1 MICGNKLRNV
11 FDGTESDVN
20 VVNDIAQNTCMTA
33 KAVIEIDDYITTIN
47 GVDLVLEERPQ
58 NIVEVKKEISHV
70 QVNLSD
76 GSKIVDWT
84 PESSGALGDSYV
96 LDTSSTPGL
105 GQILITLDDELRH
118 GATLKVTYKIT
129 VKQTSGAENTN
140 YIIYD
145 YLDPGLQ
152 FSQEENS
159 GWSIVD
165 LNSVECADYIK
176 TGTKS
181 VVKYEGVKNGDEVEL
196 TLTKLLSVNDE
207 GRYENWCEIASYSNT
222 EGRRM
227 YTTTPEGI
235 RISATPANCNSD
247 KTAETDPV
255 LALTQK
261 ELDTA
266 EAPTIGITPPFGVSS
281 SNSISGTDNN
291 IEIEK
296 ISWKF
301 FKEFI
306 YLMWN
311 NICKM
316 GVL

>member
-1 MICGNKLRNV
+1 
-11 FDGTESDVN
+11 
-20 VVNDIAQNTCMTA
+20 MTA

-47 GVDLVLEERPQ
+47 GIDLVLEERPQ

-129 VKQTSGAENTN
+129 VNQDTTGIAENSSYT
-140 YIIYD
+140 IYD

-181 VVKYEGVKNGDEVEL
+181 VVQTQITNNSPVEL

-207 GRYENWCEIASYSNT
+207 GRYENWVEIASYSNT

-227 YTTTPEGI
+227 YTTTPEGK
-235 RISATPANCNSD
+235 RISTTPANCNSD

-255 LALTQK
+255 LSLTQK
-261 ELDTA
+261 EPDTA

-291 IEIEK
+291 NIEIEK
-296 ISWKF
+296 ISWNF

-306 YLMWN
+306 YLIWN

-316 GVL
+316 GVI

>member
-1 MICGNKLRNV
+1 MRKV
-11 FDGTESDVN
+11 FDENDMTDVGKVSDK
-20 VVNDIAQNTCMTA
+20 TYMTA

-47 GVDLVLEERPQ
+47 EVDLVLEERPQ

-84 PESSGALGDSYV
+84 PGTSGALGDSYV

-247 KTAETDPV
+247 KTAETDSV

-281 SNSISGTDNN
+281 NNSISDTDNN